1 MIFRFFVATGR
12 IDRALGV
19 LYRVS
24 RLPLLCAAAT
34 IMSVCVLHVALVFT
48 TFYVD
53 LWGDAMTYVMALFQL
68 SSLGIYVV
76 VYVHSNFAL
85 CAKEVRARRRRVAWI
100 ALDGVPLVLM
110 FVALLFGG
118 LASPIALAGMIG
130 FILTGSFAVWFRLVR
145 RLRLGYE
152 EAPPLP
158 AAVAL
163 GD

>member
-1 MIFRFFVATGR
+1 MIVRFFAATER

-34 IMSVCVLHVALVFT
+34 IMSACILHVALVFT
-48 TFYVD
+48 PFYID
-53 LWGDAMTYVMALFQL
+53 LWGDAVTYVAAFFQL

-76 VYVHSNFAL
+76 VYVHSNFAV
-85 CAKEVRARRRRVAWI
+85 CAKEMRAQRRRVAWL
-100 ALDGVPLVLM
+100 ALDGVPIVLM
-110 FVALLFGG
+110 FVALLFSG
-118 LASPIALAGMIG
+118 LALPIEFAGMVG
-130 FILTGSFAVWFRLVR
+130 FILTGSFAVWLRLVR

-158 AAVAL
+158 DAVAL